1 MVLETTV
8 KKLPSPRRFVQA
20 LSFVAGLALASSLG
34 AGCQPQAGADYPQA
48 PLAAGLTPP
57 TRLPVSGPLL
67 AFGATEAAPPVP
79 ASPFVAPAPKVDPSA
94 ELRNFTEWEA
104 DRSLPGI
111 VRSQRAQEARLP
123 VVKGLF
129 AKAGVTYP
137 PAQLAF
143 VAYKSEGQLEVWASS
158 EDGGEAKR
166 VATYGVCAASG
177 GLGPKRYEGD
187 RQVPEGYYVIQYG
200 WAESAYHLEMK
211 VSYPNMVDKVLGP
224 KNRPL
229 GGEIMIHGDCASIG
243 CLAMGDERD
252 EELWTM
258 MKAMGDARVKVHI
271 YPGRDMDALLQD
283 PKYEAHRSFWQNLKE
298 GHDRFERERRIFAVK
313 ADWHGVYTFGE

>member
-1 MVLETTV
+1 MS
-8 KKLPSPRRFVQA
+8 KLPCPGRVVRA
-20 LSFVAGLALASSLG
+20 LSLVVGLAASSAA
-34 AGCQPQAGADYPQA
+34 AGCQSQGGAEFPETPSSAGF
-48 PLAAGLTPP
+48 TPP
-57 TRLPVSGPLL
+57 HRLPVTGPLL
-67 AFGATEAAPPVP
+67 AFGPSASTSDVP
-79 ASPFVAPAPKVDPSA
+79 ASPLLAAPVKVDPSA
-94 ELRNFTEWEA
+94 ELRDFTEWAA
-104 DRSLPGI
+104 DRSLPGM

-123 VVKGLF
+123 VVKDLF
-129 AKAGVTYP
+129 AKAAVTYP

-143 VAYKSEGQLEVWASS
+143 VAYKKERQLEVWAAS

-166 VATYGVCAASG
+166 IATYGFCAASG
-177 GLGPKRYEGD
+177 ELGPKRYEGD

-243 CLAMGDERD
+243 CIAMGDERD

-258 MKAMGDARVKVHI
+258 MKVMGDARVKVHI
-271 YPGRDMDALLQD
+271 YPGRDMDALLLD

-298 GHDRFERERRIFAVK
+298 GQDRFEKERRFLAVK
-313 ADWHGVYTFGE
+313 ADWHGVYTFGD